1 MCKLNSIFFV
11 MNLMVWTSHCEVNYM
26 QIIWENKLEVCLMK
40 EHVCQLFLSDIR
52 LFQSFCQTR
61 DRYKHILQTL
71 PLWKSHF
78 VDIDDS
84 WGNLEIEVEP
94 CCGTQT
100 VSLYFMFSFPGSS
113 ILCVESVS
121 QCSTL
126 EFWDPLNISVRQGRS
141 NDLLHKWPHEWPHDQ
156 PHDWFHDWHHDRPHD
171 RQVTSLPHDQPHVWH
186 HDRPHDIM
194 TDPVTDS
201 MTGTYPKT

>member
-1 MCKLNSIFFV
+1 MKAVDVHMYSS
-11 MNLMVWTSHCEVNYM
+11 NLVY
-26 QIIWENKLEVCLMK
+26 LEKSNWKNDSMK
-40 EHVCQLFLSDIR
+40 EHVCQLFFSDIR

-71 PLWKSHF
+71 PLWKSHL

-94 CCGTQT
+94 CCGRQT
-100 VSLYFMFSFPGSS
+100 VSFHFMFSFPGSC
-113 ILCVESVS
+113 ILYVESVS

-126 EFWDPLNISVRQGRS
+126 EFWDPLDISVRQGRS

-186 HDRPHDIM
+186 HDRPYDIM